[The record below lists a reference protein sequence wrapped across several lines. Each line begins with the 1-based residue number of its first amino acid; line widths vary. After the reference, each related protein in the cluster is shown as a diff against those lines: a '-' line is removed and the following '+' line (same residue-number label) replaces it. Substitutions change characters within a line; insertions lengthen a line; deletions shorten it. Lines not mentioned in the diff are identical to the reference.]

1 MSKGKIL
8 LADDSPT
15 IVSIVK
21 SILEGEGYKVS
32 TALDG
37 VEAID
42 KVYRENPD
50 LILLDILMP
59 KMNGYQVC
67 RLLKEDGDT
76 AHIPVI
82 MLTASDQKS
91 DEFWGLH
98 TGANS
103 YLTKDLEFSRLSQTV
118 QGVLKGSSEG
128 KKPKGPLKKMIST
141 EQILSQVN
149 DLLDRKLF
157 ESTII
162 NEIGRL
168 ATSIHN
174 YDETLR
180 SILSLLARI
189 IDYHIAGL
197 LITEGWEESLTLN
210 LNGMVSEDLIE
221 EFKSRMMKLI
231 REEMDKEIK
240 PDLRVRV
247 FDDGFEKRKDEANLR
262 SFHSI
267 PLKARDS
274 LMGILS
280 IGSIKEN
287 AFSQESLRT
296 LELITNHASIVI
308 DNASLYQRIERLS
321 ITDGLTGLYNH
332 RYFQD
337 MLKKDFY
344 RAKRYRLN
352 LSLLMVDIDN
362 FKGFNDAYGHQQGD
376 VILKGVARILMD
388 CTRRIDTVARYGGDE
403 FAVILPETGG
413 KGALVVAERIRGRV
427 SEYRFPIGSPTVSI
441 GFASWPDENIE
452 VPSDLFKRAD
462 RALYEAKG
470 EGRNRV
476 CEAQ

>member
-21 SILEGEGYKVS
+21 SILEGEGYQVS

-103 YLTKDLEFSRLSQTV
+103 YLTKDFEFFQLSQTI
-118 QGVLKGSSEG
+118 QRMLKGASVD
-128 KKPKGPLKKMIST
+128 KKSTGPLKRVVSK

-149 DLLDRKLF
+149 NLLDRKLF

-168 ATSIHN
+168 AASIHN

-180 SILSLLARI
+180 LILSLLAKI

-197 LITEGWEESLTLN
+197 FITEGWEDSLAMN
-210 LNGMVSEDLIE
+210 LNGMVSEGLIE
-221 EFKSRMMKLI
+221 EFKSRMMGTI
-231 REEMDKEIK
+231 GEEMEKEIR
-240 PDLRVRV
+240 PDLKVRI
-247 FDDGFEKRKDEANLR
+247 FEDGFEKKREEVSLG

-274 LMGILS
+274 LIGILS
-280 IGSIKEN
+280 IGSVKEN
-287 AFSQESLRT
+287 AFSQENLRT
-296 LELITNHASIVI
+296 LKLITNHAAIVI

-321 ITDGLTGLYNH
+321 ITDGLTELYNH

-344 RAKRYRLN
+344 RAKRYKLN
-352 LSLLMVDIDN
+352 LSLLMVDIDK
-362 FKGFNDAYGHQQGD
+362 FKEFNDAYGHQHGD
-376 VILKGVARILMD
+376 VVLKEVARILMES
-388 CTRRIDTVARYGGDE
+388 TRRIDTVARYGGDE
-403 FAVILPETGG
+403 FAIILPETER
-413 KGALVVAERIRGRV
+413 KGALIVAERIRGRV
-427 SEYRFPIGSPTVSI
+427 HEYRFPIGSPTVSI
-441 GFASWPDENIE
+441 GFASGLDPNMEG
-452 VPSDLFKRAD
+452 PSDLFKRAD
-462 RALYEAKG
+462 RALYKAK
-470 EGRNRV
+470 EKGRNRV
-476 CEAQ
+476 CEV

>member
-21 SILEGEGYKVS
+21 SILEGEGYQVS

-103 YLTKDLEFSRLSQTV
+103 YLTKDFEFFQLSQTI
-118 QGVLKGSSEG
+118 QRVLKGSFVE
-128 KKPKGPLKKMIST
+128 KKQKGPLKKVVSK

-149 DLLDRKLF
+149 NLLDRKLF

-168 ATSIHN
+168 AASIHN
-174 YDETLR
+174 YDQTLR
-180 SILSLLARI
+180 LILSLLAKI

-197 LITEGWEESLTLN
+197 FITEGWEDSLALN
-210 LNGMVSEDLIE
+210 LNGMVSEGLIE
-221 EFKSRMMKLI
+221 EFKSRMMGTI
-231 REEMDKEIK
+231 GEEMEKEIR
-240 PDLRVRV
+240 PDLKVRI
-247 FDDGFEKRKDEANLR
+247 FEDGFEKKREEVSLR

-274 LMGILS
+274 LIGILS
-280 IGSIKEN
+280 IGSVKEN
-287 AFSQESLRT
+287 AFSQENLRT
-296 LELITNHASIVI
+296 LELITNHAAIVI

-321 ITDGLTGLYNH
+321 ITDGLTELYNH

-344 RAKRYRLN
+344 RAKRYKLN
-352 LSLLMVDIDN
+352 LSLLMVDIDK
-362 FKGFNDAYGHQQGD
+362 FKEFNDAYGHQHGD
-376 VILKGVARILMD
+376 VVLKEVARILMD
-388 CTRRIDTVARYGGDE
+388 STRRIDTVARYGGDE
-403 FAVILPETGG
+403 FAIILPETER
-413 KGALVVAERIRGRV
+413 KGALIVAERIRGRV
-427 SEYRFPIGSPTVSI
+427 HEYRFPIGSPTISI
-441 GFASWPDENIE
+441 GFASGLDPNMEG
-452 VPSDLFKRAD
+452 PSDLFKRAD
-462 RALYEAKG
+462 RALYGAK
-470 EGRNRV
+470 EKGRNRV
-476 CEAQ
+476 CEA

>member
-1 MSKGKIL
+1 
-8 LADDSPT
+8 
-15 IVSIVK
+15 
-21 SILEGEGYKVS
+21 
-32 TALDG
+32 
-37 VEAID
+37 
-42 KVYRENPD
+42 
-50 LILLDILMP
+50 
-59 KMNGYQVC
+59 
-67 RLLKEDGDT
+67 
-76 AHIPVI
+76 
-82 MLTASDQKS
+82 
-91 DEFWGLH
+91 
-98 TGANS
+98 
-103 YLTKDLEFSRLSQTV
+103 
-118 QGVLKGSSEG
+118 
-128 KKPKGPLKKMIST
+128 
-141 EQILSQVN
+141 
-149 DLLDRKLF
+149 
-157 ESTII
+157 
-162 NEIGRL
+162 
-168 ATSIHN
+168 
-174 YDETLR
+174 
-180 SILSLLARI
+180 
-189 IDYHIAGL
+189 
-197 LITEGWEESLTLN
+197 
-210 LNGMVSEDLIE
+210 
-221 EFKSRMMKLI
+221 
-231 REEMDKEIK
+231 
-240 PDLRVRV
+240 
-247 FDDGFEKRKDEANLR
+247 
-262 SFHSI
+262 
-267 PLKARDS
+267 
-274 LMGILS
+274 MGILS

-308 DNASLYQRIERLS
+308 DNASLYQKIERLS

-376 VILKGVARILMD
+376 VILKEVARILMD